1 MEVFSRRPAAGV
13 RGPRPSLAKERFWR
27 DHVARQAAE
36 GISVRAYCRRH
47 ALKDPSFYAWR
58 RELAKRDRA
67 RLGAPAR
74 TATRRGSVAANPPL
88 RKPARGPRA
97 VGFVRL
103 AVPPEG
109 MPVGPVIEIVLPREV
124 RVRVPDGVARSHLR
138 EVLAA
143 LGINADGNSGEESSS
158 C

>member
-1 MEVFSRRPAAGV
+1 MDAYSGRRVAGG
-13 RGPRPSLAKERFWR
+13 RGPRRSFAKERFWR
-27 DHVARQAAE
+27 KHVARQATE

-47 ALKDPSFYAWR
+47 ALKEPSFHAWR

-67 RLGAPAR
+67 RLDAPAR
-74 TATRRGSVAANPPL
+74 TATRRGAVAANSL
-88 RKPARGPRA
+88 ARGTARQPQA

-103 AVPPEG
+103 DVSPEG
-109 MPVGPVIEIVLPREV
+109 MHIGTVIEIVLPREV
-124 RVRVPDGVARSHLR
+124 RVRVPAGADRSHLR

-143 LGINADGNSGEESSS
+143 LGFNAQNNSDEETPP